1 MDKNYYD
8 ILGISK
14 NASESDI
21 KSAFRKLSKKY
32 HPDVCKEKDA
42 EEKFKE
48 INEAYTVL
56 SDPEKK
62 QMYDTYGTVDPND
75 MGGQGFDPFSQGFDP
90 FSMFRDSGFGFSGF
104 GHGNQM
110 KEKGD
115 DLKITIEL
123 SFDDIYTGVHKKIS
137 MNKKCTCH
145 RCNGSGS
152 QSNETGTC
160 QRCGGSGFI
169 KNVQRRG
176 NTVIQNMSPCPDC
189 HGTGQCIKDPC
200 PNCHGTGL
208 ETKNVDVEFDV
219 PPGMFENAYFLV
231 RGKGNDGPHRGTPG
245 DLLVIVKELPNP
257 YGLKRD
263 DKNNILY
270 NLKVPYKT
278 LVFGGDVSVPYIKG
292 ERKKIHIS
300 AGTESGKVL
309 KLFNMGFPDPN
320 NPSLKS
326 DYIITVQCNIPK
338 LNELDDKQKM
348 NIANM
353 TC

>member
-1 MDKNYYD
+1 MKRNYYD
-8 ILGISK
+8 VLGISK
-14 NASESDI
+14 NASEKDI

-32 HPDVCKEKDA
+32 HPDICKEENA

-56 SDPEKK
+56 SNPEKR
-62 QMYDTYGTVDPND
+62 QMYDTYGSVDPND
-75 MGGQGFDPFSQGFDP
+75 IGEQGFNPFGQGFDP
-90 FSMFRDSGFGFSGF
+90 FSMFRNSGFGFGRQGS
-104 GHGNQM
+104 QM
-110 KEKGD
+110 KEKGE

-123 SFDDIYTGVHKKIS
+123 SFDEIYNGVHKKIS
-137 MNKKCTCH
+137 MNKMCTCH

-152 QSNETGTC
+152 QSNETCTC

-169 KNVQRRG
+169 NNVHRRG
-176 NTVIQNMSPCPDC
+176 NTVIQNMAPCPEC
-189 HGTGQCIKDPC
+189 HVTGQVIKDPC
-200 PNCHGTGL
+200 PECHGTGL
-208 ETKNVDVEFDV
+208 ETKTVDIEFDV

-231 RGKGNDGPHRGTPG
+231 RGKGNDGPHRGVPG
-245 DLLVIVKELPNP
+245 DLLVVVKEKPNN

-263 DKNNILY
+263 ERNNIIY

-278 LVFGGDVSVPYIKG
+278 LVFGGDVSVPYING
-292 ERKKIHIS
+292 EKKKIHIS
-300 AGTESGKVL
+300 AGSESGKVL
-309 KLFNMGFPDPN
+309 KLYNMGFPDPN
-320 NPSLKS
+320 NPTLKS

-338 LNELDDKQKM
+338 LDELDDKQKE